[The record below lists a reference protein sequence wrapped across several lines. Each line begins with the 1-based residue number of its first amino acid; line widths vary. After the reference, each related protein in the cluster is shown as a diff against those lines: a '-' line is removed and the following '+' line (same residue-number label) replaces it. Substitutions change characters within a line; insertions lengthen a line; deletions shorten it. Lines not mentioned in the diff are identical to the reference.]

1 MWPPDA
7 MNPNEYCQQKAA
19 ASGSSFYYSFLF
31 LKGSRRE
38 AIMALYAF
46 CREVDDVV
54 DETSD
59 PEIAA
64 RQLQWW
70 REELDRMTD
79 GSPQHPVTRALAPHL
94 NNFDIQR
101 KWLNAVIDGMA
112 MDLHQHRYADYEGL
126 KLYCHRAAG
135 VVGCAAAQIFGVT
148 DSRTSDYAAQL
159 GLAFQLTN
167 IIRDVGEDA
176 RRDRIYLPLQE
187 LEKFNLTPA
196 DIIARRHTP
205 AFVDLMHFQA
215 TRARE
220 AYRHAYELLP
230 AADKRAQRPG
240 LMMAAIYS
248 TLLNEI
254 ERDGFQVM
262 DQRTSLTPIRKF
274 WLAWKTWIN
283 AQPPAP

>member
-1 MWPPDA
+1 
-7 MNPNEYCQQKAA
+7 MNSNEYCQQKAA

-31 LKGSRRE
+31 LKGARRE

-59 PEIAA
+59 SEIAA
-64 RQLQWW
+64 KQLQWW
-70 REELDRMTD
+70 REELDRMTA
-79 GSPQHPVTRALAPHL
+79 GNPQHPVTRALAPHL
-94 NNFDIQR
+94 EGFGIQR
-101 KWLNAVIDGMA
+101 KWLTAVIDGMA

-148 DSRTSDYAAQL
+148 DPRTTEYAAQL

-187 LEKFNLTPA
+187 LERFGLTPA
-196 DIIARRHTP
+196 DMLARRHTP
-205 AFVDLMHFQA
+205 AFVEMMRFQA
-215 TRARE
+215 DRARE
-220 AYRHAYELLP
+220 AYRQAYALLP

-262 DQRTSLTPIRKF
+262 NQRTSLTPIRKF

-283 AQPPAP
+283 AQPPSP